1 MRNGDYRSQL
11 ATLAWTIAHCEHF
24 AGYDAGKAGV
34 CSDVIE
40 AQGEWRRSPEG
51 WTGRLLQA
59 PILFVTSNPNTDV
72 TKPGTDPVFKSP
84 NELAAFNDLYFD
96 SHSVGGAQTWLQI
109 ERWATTL
116 LGGRAA
122 APGRDFALTDA
133 VRCASP
139 NQHGVDRA
147 MGRCSGLYLGSIL
160 TLAGARVVG
169 FCGKARVALSEFVEP
184 SRYRIT
190 IAVGDIM
197 GPLEFF
203 GRERMLIG
211 LRHPA
216 DIYHG
221 SLELAVRKAADLE
234 SLIAFLAANPAE
246 SGE

>member
-1 MRNGDYRSQL
+1 MRNDDYRDEL
-11 ATLAWTIAHCEHF
+11 ATLAWSIAHCEHF
-24 AGYDAGKAGV
+24 RRYDSGNAGV

-59 PILFVTSNPNTDV
+59 PVLFVTSNPNTDV
-72 TKPGTDPVFKSP
+72 TKPGTEPIFTSAD
-84 NELAAFNDLYFD
+84 ELAAFNDLYFD
-96 SHSVGGAQTWLQI
+96 SHGVGGAQTWKQI

-139 NQHGVDRA
+139 MQRGVDRA
-147 MGRCSGLYLGSIL
+147 MGRCAGLYLGSML
-160 TLAGARVVG
+160 ALAGARVVG
-169 FCGKARVALSEFVEP
+169 FCGKARVAVAEFVEP
-184 SRYRIT
+184 ARHRMT
-190 IAVGDIM
+190 IAVGEVV
-197 GPLEFF
+197 GPLKFF

-221 SLELAVRKAADLE
+221 SLELTLRETVDLD
-234 SLIAFLAANPAE
+234 SLIAFVAADAAE
-246 SGE
+246 